1 MLRRNTNVALQ
12 KRRTAMGPE
21 KRKKDERKQV
31 WKLENVAMEL
41 ISRERGGP
49 EVLYINIIWFIWNKM
64 MLV

>member
-49 EVLYINIIWFIWNKM
+49 EVLYINII
-64 MLV
+64 